1 MSRPTI
7 KDLATEAQVSVSTV
21 NRVLSGHQK
30 VREVTIQQVLSAAER
45 IGFYGVHAIEH
56 RLKTKR
62 TKLRFGVL
70 LQQESSSLYKDVGE
84 AFKAEAARYDEIR
97 VEMAIEYMADLSPEY
112 VAGRI
117 LAIGE
122 TCDAIAVVAAQ
133 HPRISQAVQQVR
145 DKGKQVFAILSA
157 LPIAAGT
164 HYIGLDNWKV
174 GRMAAWSIHH
184 LAKQPGPV
192 SLFVG
197 NHRYRCQES
206 NEIGF
211 RSYFR
216 EHAPEFELL
225 DVHSTYENDQIAQDL
240 TERLLQTTPDVV
252 GLYVAGSGLCGALDA
267 IRDLK
272 PERPPLVIGHDLSPA
287 HIQGLLD
294 GSLTML
300 LANQVDRLVSET
312 IDAMIRAAT
321 DRNAEI
327 RYERILPFITYT
339 RENI

>member
-7 KDLATEAQVSVSTV
+7 KDLAAEAQVSVSTV

-30 VREVTIQQVLSAAER
+30 VREVTIQQVLAAAER

-70 LQQESSSLYKDVGE
+70 LQQETSSLYKNVGE
-84 AFKAEAARYDEIR
+84 ALKTEAQSYEELR
-97 VEMAIEYMADLSPEY
+97 VELHVEYMLDLAPEY

-117 LAIGE
+117 LALSE
-122 TCDAIAVVAAQ
+122 NCDAIAVVAAQ

-145 DKGKQVFAILSA
+145 EQGKQVFAIISA

-174 GRMAAWSIHH
+174 GRMAAWAIHH
-184 LAKQPGPV
+184 MAKVPGPV

-197 NHRYRCQES
+197 NHRYRCQEA

-225 DVHSTYENDQIAQDL
+225 DVHSTYESDQIAQDL
-240 TERLLQTTPDVV
+240 TERLLQTTPNVV
-252 GLYVAGSGLCGALDA
+252 GLYVAGGGLCGALDA

-272 PERPPLVIGHDLSPA
+272 PANPPLVIGHELSDA

-300 LANQVDRLVSET
+300 LANQVDRLAHET
-312 IDAMIRAAT
+312 IDAMVRAAT
-321 DRNAEI
+321 ERNDEI
-327 RYERILPFITYT
+327 RYERILPFVTYT
-339 RENI
+339 RENV